1 MKKMKEDYNSYS
13 LRGLADAVEDAL
25 QSDCTPEDII
35 DCFLSTIKKNL
46 NYHKVCA
53 RHSKEVLDLFYKID
67 RSNKVVNLNADAI
80 HGNENWID
88 YTELPDKFQYD
99 LTEDELIEK
108 GFKMKSEDGN
118 VVWTKNTT
126 QN

>member
-1 MKKMKEDYNSYS
+1 MKDDFNSYS

-25 QSDCTPEDII
+25 QSDCKPDEIL
-35 DCFLSTIKKNL
+35 DCFLSSIKKNL

-67 RSNKVVNLNADAI
+67 RSSKVVNLNADAI
-80 HGNENWID
+80 TNKANWVD

>member
-1 MKKMKEDYNSYS
+1 MKEDYNSYS

-67 RSNKVVNLNADAI
+67 RSTKVVNLNADMI
-80 HGNENWID
+80 TNEANWVD

-108 GFKMKSEDGN
+108 GFKMKSEDGT

>member
-1 MKKMKEDYNSYS
+1 MKEDYNSYS

-80 HGNENWID
+80 HGNTNWVD

-108 GFKMKSEDGN
+108 GFKMKTEEGT

>member
-1 MKKMKEDYNSYS
+1 MKEDYNSYS

-80 HGNENWID
+80 HGNKNWVD

>member
-1 MKKMKEDYNSYS
+1 MKEDYNSYS

-80 HGNENWID
+80 HGNLVD

-118 VVWTKNTT
+118 VVWTKNTA

>member
-1 MKKMKEDYNSYS
+1 MDDNLSSYA
-13 LRGLADAVEDAL
+13 LKGLEDAIQDAL
-25 QSDCTPEDII
+25 NSDCTPDEIL
-35 DCFLSTIKKNL
+35 DCFISSIKKNL

-67 RSNKVVNLNADAI
+67 RSSKVVNLNADSITNKA
-80 HGNENWID
+80 NWVD

-99 LTEDELIEK
+99 LTEDQLIEK
-108 GFKMKSEDGN
+108 GFKMKTEDGT

-126 QN
+126 QS

>member
-1 MKKMKEDYNSYS
+1 MKEDYNSYS
-13 LRGLADAVEDAL
+13 LRGLEDAVEDAL
-25 QSDCTPEDII
+25 QSDCTPEEII

-67 RSNKVVNLNADAI
+67 RSNKVVNLNADMITNKA
-80 HGNENWID
+80 NCVD

>member
-1 MKKMKEDYNSYS
+1 MKEDYNSYS

-67 RSNKVVNLNADAI
+67 RSTKVVNLNADMVTNKA
-80 HGNENWID
+80 NWVD

-108 GFKMKSEDGN
+108 GFKMKSEDGT

>member
-1 MKKMKEDYNSYS
+1 MKEDYNSYS

-35 DCFLSTIKKNL
+35 DCFLSSIRKNL

-80 HGNENWID
+80 HGNWVD

-108 GFKMKSEDGN
+108 GFKMKSEDGT